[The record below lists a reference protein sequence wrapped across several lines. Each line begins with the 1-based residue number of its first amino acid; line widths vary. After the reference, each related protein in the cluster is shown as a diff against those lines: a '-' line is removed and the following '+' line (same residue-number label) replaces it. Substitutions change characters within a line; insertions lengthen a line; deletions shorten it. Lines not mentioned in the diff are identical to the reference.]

1 MCATKLMRSF
11 MRQENNSP
19 VMASEVRSLNFIRV
33 IFFVALYAVMQF
45 GWSSARDTWLE
56 RITIDEMTVKPAA
69 WLINHITPEVM
80 VQAAGTRLKAV
91 GGGINILNGCEGLDV
106 VFLLAAALLVAQLDM
121 KWRLLGIGI
130 GSIAMLSCNQLRILV
145 MFYANRFDKAWFEL
159 FHGIIAPIA
168 LILIAAGFFMF
179 WLEHFGRQSKAQN
192 L

>member
-1 MCATKLMRSF
+1 MRSF